1 MLARQAW
8 RLLQNPSSLCAQVL
22 SSRYYPGC
30 SILRARP
37 SSGISYAWRSILKGV
52 ELLRKGIIWRVGNGK
67 DIDIWSDPWI
77 PRGNTRRVV
86 SHRGNNLITK
96 VSELI
101 NPITN
106 KWDEELVRQT
116 FTPEDTKCILQI
128 PIQDHL
134 EDFTTWHYDKKGI
147 FSVKSAYKVAIDCAA
162 RESLSGLT
170 STSSAAEEDGGFDWL
185 KLWTMPLPNK
195 VLHFLWRLATNS
207 LPLRTKLQNRGT
219 GEREGDSP
227 TAKAKVDK
235 TSFRNIEDQH

>member
-1 MLARQAW
+1 MCAWFMFASSKWTLKLFAYYWTARSKFVVPTKAK
-8 RLLQNPSSLCAQVL
+8 CMGDKA
-22 SSRYYPGC
+22 YYPGC
-30 SILRARP
+30 SILPARP

-134 EDFTTWHYDKKGI
+134 EDFTAWHYDKK
-147 FSVKSAYKVAIDCAA
+147 
-162 RESLSGLT
+162 
-170 STSSAAEEDGGFDWL
+170 AEEDGGFDWL

-235 TSFRNIEDQH
+235 SSFRNIEDQH